1 MRDLPIDETADWQE
15 ILNVISQIREG
26 NDYSTLN
33 VDFIRDHLESRD
45 DRIRGGAVL
54 AAEGCLFEQ
63 GILDRVIEVAEQD
76 GNPAIRKAAL
86 KSLAHVIYE
95 GVHQGLEDD
104 IGASSAMDD
113 AEEWEEIQTGNLQE
127 DYLRVKNLLYGI
139 LEDDGDLSL
148 QELALSSL
156 ADLGFQPYI
165 RDKITLFL
173 DSEQLSSK
181 QVALAAT
188 GRYPQYWLDELE
200 MYIQPG
206 MDIELL
212 KEAISSAYS
221 SNSTRLSDA
230 IEQILSHKDPE
241 VLQYALLTL
250 ANIGKAENLREILQ
264 HFSLH
269 ENGVVQEA
277 ARDGIELFTR
287 NNFTAQF
294 SGGPQLP

>member
-1 MRDLPIDETADWQE
+1 MNHLPYEDDTNWQAV
-15 ILNVISQIREG
+15 LKVISEIRDG
-26 NDYSTLN
+26 NDYSTAN

-76 GNPAIRKAAL
+76 ANPAIRKAAL
-86 KSLAHVIYE
+86 RSLAQVIHE

-104 IGASSAMDD
+104 TGASTAMDD
-113 AEEWEEIQTGNLQE
+113 AEEWDEIQTGNLQE

-139 LEDDGDLSL
+139 IEDDGDLAL
-148 QELALSSL
+148 QELALSAL
-156 ADLGFQPYI
+156 ADLGFNPYI
-165 RDKITLFL
+165 REKITLFL
-173 DSEQLSSK
+173 ENGVHTSTLT
-181 QVALAAT
+181 ALAAM

-200 MYIQPG
+200 SYIQPVV
-206 MDIELL
+206 EVSLL

-230 IEQILSHKDPE
+230 IEQVLGHEDPE
-241 VLQYALLTL
+241 VLRFALLTL

-277 ARDGIELFTR
+277 ARDGIELYTR
-287 NNFTAQF
+287 NNFSARF
-294 SGGPQLP
+294 SSDLID